1 MAWFLFIDESG
12 HDKGASPYEVL
23 AGIAI
28 QDRDIWNLV
37 NALHDAE
44 IRNFGRRYSLG
55 PAELKGKK
63 LLKKKV
69 FNHSKLNTAIAPE
82 EIVPLAKAVLDVGAG
97 ADARHFKALAMA
109 KLAYVGEVFDICAR
123 FRCKAFAS
131 IVEKDANPTNAGGLR
146 KDYGYLFERFFYFLE
161 DAKSPQEQGVIVFDE
176 LEKSQ
181 SHILIDQA
189 HRYFKDTATGK
200 HRASLIVP
208 EPFFVHSDLTT
219 GIQIADLIAY
229 CVSWGFRLP
238 QMTKPARLELEPFVG
253 QIKNLRFRTM
263 RERNNNPNF
272 EIWSFTHISDL
283 RTQNEKDFAR

>member
-23 AGIAI
+23 AGVAI

-69 FNHSKLNTAIAPE
+69 FE
-82 EIVPLAKAVLDVGAG
+82 
-97 ADARHFKALAMA
+97 
-109 KLAYVGEVFDICAR
+109 ICAR

-131 IVEKDANPTNAGGLR
+131 IVEKDAHSTNAGGLR

-161 DAKSPQEQGVIVFDE
+161 DAKPLGRDRIRRTRKITE
-176 LEKSQ
+176 
-181 SHILIDQA
+181 SHS
-189 HRYFKDTATGK
+189 H
-200 HRASLIVP
+200 
-208 EPFFVHSDLTT
+208 
-219 GIQIADLIAY
+219 
-229 CVSWGFRLP
+229 
-238 QMTKPARLELEPFVG
+238 
-253 QIKNLRFRTM
+253 
-263 RERNNNPNF
+263 
-272 EIWSFTHISDL
+272 
-283 RTQNEKDFAR
+283 